1 MDEVVAKAQP
11 KLIKWACITLHPW
24 LPSRSEQIAGAR
36 AWGAHEDWLD
46 DVDVSTTF
54 IDDATTLKRTTKF
67 TDKLPE
73 RAALIAALH
82 KETAIPSHVFF
93 RSPICVGFSAAHA
106 QETIEAIWA
115 RGALVYVQTLD
126 MLLKAGDDIELVKQL
141 ATRAAN
147 TKHQA
152 DYRKRK
158 SG

>member
-1 MDEVVAKAQP
+1 MDEDVAKAPP
-11 KLIKWACITLHPW
+11 KLIKWACITLHRW

-54 IDDATTLKRTTKF
+54 IDDATRLGRTTKF

-82 KETAIPSHVFF
+82 KDTAIPSHVFF

-106 QETIEAIWA
+106 QETIEAIWV

-126 MLLKAGDDIELVKQL
+126 MLLKEGDDIELIKQHV
-141 ATRAAN
+141 TRVSNA
-147 TKHQA
+147 KHQA

-158 SG
+158 S

>member
-1 MDEVVAKAQP
+1 MDEAVTKAPP
-11 KLIKWACITLHPW
+11 KLIKWACITLHGW
-24 LPSRSEQIAGAR
+24 LPSRAEQIAGAR

-46 DVDVSTTF
+46 GVDVSTTF
-54 IDDATTLKRTTKF
+54 IDDATKLKRTTKF

-126 MLLKAGDDIELVKQL
+126 MLLREGDDTALVKQL
-141 ATRAAN
+141 ANREAN
-147 TKHQA
+147 AKHQS
-152 DYRKRK
+152 DWRKRK
-158 SG
+158 SS